1 MIRHILTATSLLP
14 LGNEK
19 HDPDEHAAPVEL
31 RYQELVEFAHDGYL
45 VTDLQGIILE
55 ANSAAALL
63 LQTRREFLPGK
74 PLPLFVGESHRSAI
88 YTLLL
93 GLRQGGSVR
102 DWRVVFKPWA
112 SSTMEVLLSAAGIFD
127 AEGHPAGL
135 RWLLRD
141 PRMLEERRQDATMQR
156 LAAIGQAMVSLAH
169 ESRNLLQRSQACLE
183 RLSWRLKDQD
193 EALDLVSRSRQAQHD
208 LAHLLDDVRA
218 YAAPVQLTLAPCDVR
233 EAWREA
239 WNQVQITFPDRQ
251 AQLSEDACDTDPWC
265 VADRFRLL
273 QVFRNV
279 LKNSFDACS
288 GPVRVDIHCTEVDLA
303 GRLALRITFRDHG
316 PGIPPQQRPHL
327 FEPFWTTRPH
337 GTGLGLVISRR
348 LVESHGGQVVV
359 ADRVPPGA
367 EIIIILPRTGP

>member
-1 MIRHILTATSLLP
+1 MRNHVLTALNLP
-14 LGNEK
+14 PAHDEK
-19 HDPDEHAAPVEL
+19 RHSDEHVPPMEL
-31 RYQELVEFAHDGYL
+31 RYQELVEFSLDGYL
-45 VTDLQGIILE
+45 VTDLHGIILE

-74 PLPLFVGESHRSAI
+74 PLPLFVGEAHRSAV
-88 YTLLL
+88 YSLLM
-93 GLRQGGSVR
+93 GLCQGGSVR
-102 DWRVVFKPWA
+102 DWRVVFKPW
-112 SSTMEVLLSAAGIFD
+112 SPSGMEVLLSAAGIFD
-127 AEGHPAGL
+127 AEGRPAGL

-183 RLSWRLKDQD
+183 RLSWRLKDQP
-193 EALDLVSRSRQAQHD
+193 EALDLVCRSRQAQHD

-218 YAAPVQLTLAPCDVR
+218 YAAPVQLNLAPCDLR

-239 WNQVQITFPDRQ
+239 WSQVQITFPDRQ
-251 AQLSEDACDTDPWC
+251 AQLSEDTCDTDPWC

-273 QVFRNV
+273 QIFRNV

-288 GPVRVDIHCTEVDLA
+288 GSVRVDIHCTEVDLA
-303 GRLALRITFRDHG
+303 GRLALRIAFRDHG
-316 PGIPPQQRPHL
+316 PGIPAQERHRL
-327 FEPFWTTRPH
+327 FEPFWTTRSH

-348 LVESHGGQVVV
+348 LLEAHGGQIVV
-359 ADRVPPGA
+359 ADRAPPGA
-367 EIIIILPRTGP
+367 EIIITLPRTGP